1 MITLDLFARIK
12 TMEGSMRV
20 FGLLFSILSLPL
32 FAATEVTTTIFDI
45 DYGQKDG
52 DEVLVFLNSGQVA
65 KLNQSNANMISDLKD
80 SKSKSKVFKVSMDD
94 DRYIT
99 HIETVNVPVFEK
111 SAATCKS
118 DKGLMNY
125 VPTTIASMDIAK
137 KYLKNAR
144 YNPKDSQC
152 FNRAMVWTYEWYRN
166 HSLRSNKLLIYFT
179 RTYIR
184 RYNFEWWFH
193 IAPLVNVMD
202 NGKVV
207 ERVLDVKYTSKPHE
221 VVKWANIFLH
231 NDAPCP
237 VITKFSDYA
246 DHPYSGE
253 CFLQRTHMYT
263 YQPADLQMYEAWG
276 YKKET
281 FNMDE
286 VRGAYLEAFDE
297 HI

>member
-1 MITLDLFARIK
+1 
-12 TMEGSMRV
+12 MRV

-32 FAATEVTTTIFDI
+32 FAVTEVTTGIYDI
-45 DYGQKDG
+45 DYGQKKG

-65 KLNQSNANMISDLKD
+65 KLNHTNAHLIAGLKD
-80 SKSKSKVFKVSMDD
+80 SKSKGNVYKVSMDD

-99 HIETVNVPVFEK
+99 DIETVGLSPLTPPVCDTTKTE
-111 SAATCKS
+111 
-118 DKGLMNY
+118 KGLMNF
-125 VPTTIASMDIAK
+125 VPTTIESMAVAQ
-137 KYLKNAR
+137 KYHKEAR
-144 YNPKDSQC
+144 YNPKESQC
-152 FNRAMVWTYEWYRN
+152 FNRAMVWSYEWYRK
-166 HSLRSNKLLIYFT
+166 HSLRSNKILIYFT

-193 IAPLVNVMD
+193 IAPLVHVMHE
-202 NGKVV
+202 GKVV
-207 ERVLDVKYTSKPHE
+207 ERVMDVKYTSRPNE
-221 VVKWANIFLH
+221 IVKWANIFLH